1 MRLSTIINKMSKA
14 TADYKSKEFK
24 NRKNQMAL
32 QRSAI
37 TQSEWNKYC
46 EKNYTKKSIKSVNDI
61 IKYDSPILGKN
72 KVGNMWDFQIIFY
85 PLDYNLDNAY
95 SLTYKF
101 NAYRHL
107 TIGEILN
114 NFQKFIKNQQLVLKI
129 IFGKDIFEIIKN
141 YLPSTEIGEEN
152 YFYIHKHIFDK
163 HGYPSGCTRQKIPNE
178 KTLNTIRTI
187 LDPNQDIT
195 QINLRL
201 RSKKLVKE
209 GYFKQ
214 FIDYSKIPNNPIV

>member
-1 MRLSTIINKMSKA
+1 MMA
-14 TADYKSKEFK
+14 TADCNSTQFK
-24 NRKNQMAL
+24 NRKKQLAL

-46 EKNYTKKSIKSVNDI
+46 EKNFSKKFIESEENVIEF
-61 IKYDSPILGKN
+61 DSPILGKY
-72 KVGNMWDFQIIFY
+72 KKGNMWDFQIIFY
-85 PLDYNLDNAY
+85 PLDFTSESGQ

-107 TIGEILN
+107 SIGEILN

-129 IFGKDIFEIIKN
+129 IFGEDIFNIIKKYLPNPFIGDNN
-141 YLPSTEIGEEN
+141 YL
-152 YFYIHKHIFDK
+152 YIHKHVFDS
-163 HGYPSGCTRQKIPNE
+163 HGFPAGCTREKIPNE

-195 QINLRL
+195 HINLRL
-201 RSKKLVKE
+201 RSKKLEKKQ
-209 GYFKQ
+209 YFQQ
-214 FIDYSKIPNNPIV
+214 FIDYSIVPLNPKA

>member
-1 MRLSTIINKMSKA
+1 MMMA
-14 TADYKSKEFK
+14 TADCNSKEFK
-24 NRKNQMAL
+24 NRKKQLAL
-32 QRSAI
+32 LRPAI

-46 EKNYTKKSIKSVNDI
+46 ERNFWGGALVEENI
-61 IKYDSPILGKN
+61 IEYDSPILGKY
-72 KVGNMWDFQIIFY
+72 KKGNMWDFQIIFY
-85 PLDYNLDNAY
+85 PLDFTSESGQ

-107 TIGEILN
+107 SIGEILN

-129 IFGKDIFEIIKN
+129 IFGEDIFNIIKKYLPNPFIGDNN
-141 YLPSTEIGEEN
+141 YL
-152 YFYIHKHIFDK
+152 YIHKHLFDS
-163 HGYPSGCTRQKIPNE
+163 HGFASGCTREKIPNE

-201 RSKKLVKE
+201 RSKKLEKKQ
-209 GYFKQ
+209 YFKQ
-214 FIDYSKIPNNPIV
+214 IIDYSTIPSNPIA

>member
-1 MRLSTIINKMSKA
+1 MLMA
-14 TADYKSKEFK
+14 TADSNSKKFK
-24 NRKNQMAL
+24 NRKKQLAL
-32 QRSAI
+32 RRSPI

-46 EKNYTKKSIKSVNDI
+46 EKNFWGGAWVEENI
-61 IKYDSPILGKN
+61 IEYDSPILGKY
-72 KVGNMWDFQIIFY
+72 KKGNMWDFQIIFY
-85 PLDYNLDNAY
+85 PLDFTSESGQ

-107 TIGEILN
+107 SIGEILN

-129 IFGKDIFEIIKN
+129 IFGEDIFNIIKKYLPNPFIGDNN
-141 YLPSTEIGEEN
+141 YL
-152 YFYIHKHIFDK
+152 YIHKHVFDS
-163 HGYPSGCTRQKIPNE
+163 HGFATGCTREKIPNE

-201 RSKKLVKE
+201 RSKKLEKNQ
-209 GYFKQ
+209 YFKQ
-214 FIDYSKIPNNPIV
+214 FIDY